1 LSAVAIF
8 LFELEV
14 ASIEGC
20 KMGGERDPLTQE
32 VIGAAIEVHREV
44 GPGLLESVYQKCL
57 ERELLLGGM
66 TFQSQAR
73 LPLVYKGMPLD
84 EPFVLDLYFPGQL
97 VVEIKAVQQLLPVH
111 DAQLL
116 TYLRLS
122 KTRVG
127 LLINFH
133 VPVLKD
139 GLKRLV
145 L

>member
-1 LSAVAIF
+1 
-8 LFELEV
+8 
-14 ASIEGC
+14 
-20 KMGGERDPLTQE
+20 
-32 VIGAAIEVHREV
+32 
-44 GPGLLESVYQKCL
+44 
-57 ERELLLGGM
+57 
-66 TFQSQAR
+66 
-73 LPLVYKGMPLD
+73 
-84 EPFVLDLYFPGQL
+84 LDLYFPGQL
-97 VVEIKAVQQLLPVH
+97 VVEIKAVQQLLSVH

-116 TYLRLS
+116 TYLRLR